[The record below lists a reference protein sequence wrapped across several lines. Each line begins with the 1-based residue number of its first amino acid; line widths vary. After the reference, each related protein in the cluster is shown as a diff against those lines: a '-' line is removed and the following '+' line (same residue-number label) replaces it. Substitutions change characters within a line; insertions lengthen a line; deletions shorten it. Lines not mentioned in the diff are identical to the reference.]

1 MTLTKLNNGRELEK
15 VGT

>member
-1 MTLTKLNNGRELEK
+1 MTLTKLNNGGELEK